1 MVDEKPS
8 NPVGNR
14 EKKPKNQFDKKS
26 PYSVGDW
33 GGKPE
38 DWWRCAIYR

>member
-1 MVDEKPS
+1 MVDKKPP

-14 EKKPKNQFDKKS
+14 GGKPKDQFDKKPS
-26 PYSVGDW
+26 NSMKDW

-38 DWWRCAIYR
+38 DWWQCTTHR